1 MGSAVPGLQL
11 GSIRA
16 MEGAMPKVNRWS
28 RNVPRIELDQRSR
41 EARLRLE
48 EIERLVVSKQR
59 RARLRRI
66 FYVLRIRISL
76 RSATEPKE
84 GAAERSASFPHADS
98 IRDDVPAAGFT
109 LDHRRASRARSRTL

>member
-1 MGSAVPGLQL
+1 MGGAVPGLRL
-11 GSIRA
+11 GSVRA

-59 RARLRRI
+59 QAGLRRI
-66 FYVLRIRISL
+66 FYVLSL
-76 RSATEPKE
+76 T
-84 GAAERSASFPHADS
+84 ASVIGNS
-98 IRDDVPAAGFT
+98 
-109 LDHRRASRARSRTL
+109 